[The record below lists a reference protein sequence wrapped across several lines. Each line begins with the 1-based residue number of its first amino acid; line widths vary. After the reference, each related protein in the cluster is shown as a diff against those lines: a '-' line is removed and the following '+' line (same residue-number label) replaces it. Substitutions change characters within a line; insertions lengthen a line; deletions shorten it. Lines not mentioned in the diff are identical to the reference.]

1 MESNLSQDR
10 INRYLEKI
18 SSHELFVRT
27 PRYAE
32 LLRILVDATL
42 RGEALKEVTLG
53 MQFFGDNYAQK
64 NDGLARTYVY
74 NLRKRLDQYYSNEGK
89 DDELKFILI
98 KGSYQVHFREVSN
111 IEAGHA
117 HISKSRIKLLLV
129 ATLAVALAIVATVMI
144 SHEKSYCWQPFFDNE
159 RATICILADH
169 LTWEYTPTGRK
180 SGSAVNN
187 DIANYTR
194 LQNKLPDSLKLRD
207 YTFLTKCA
215 PFALHRLT
223 EWFCSHDS
231 TLTPIL
237 ESSLPLD
244 QLKGANIIY
253 IGQYKL
259 MGVSRA
265 NFLKDSKVFRAGHNC
280 FYSTRDGIERVYSHK
295 FKKTLESEFAMVSY
309 VALNTG
315 GEALY
320 FISNHDMG
328 TIATVERFLDRDFL
342 KDFFSTIPKGAHF
355 NALFKVAGLG
365 RTEIS
370 CELID
375 IEIIE

>member
-1 MESNLSQDR
+1 MDSHPSQDR
-10 INRYLEKI
+10 INRSLEKI

-32 LLRILVDATL
+32 LLRLLVDATL

-98 KGSYQVHFREVSN
+98 KGSYQVHFKEISN
-111 IEAGHA
+111 TEEGHT
-117 HISKSRIKLLLV
+117 HRSKPSIKLLFV
-129 ATLAVALAIVATVMI
+129 ATLVVVLAIVTTTLL
-144 SHEKSYCWQPFFDNE
+144 SRDKSYCWQPFFDNE

-169 LTWEYTPTGRK
+169 LTWEHTPEGRK

-187 DIANYTR
+187 DIANYDR
-194 LQNKLPDSLKLRD
+194 LHNKLPDSLKLKN

-223 EWFCSHDS
+223 EWFCSHNS

-244 QLKGANIIY
+244 QLKGANVIY

-265 NFLKDSKVFRAGHNC
+265 NFLKDSKIFRAGNNC
-280 FYSTRDGIERVYSHK
+280 FYSTKDGTEMVYSHK
-295 FKKTLESEFAMVSY
+295 FKKTLESEYAMVSY
-309 VALNTG
+309 VALDNG

-320 FISNHDMG
+320 FVSNHDMG
-328 TIATVERFLDRDFL
+328 TIATVERFSKMSFL
-342 KDFFSTIPKGAHF
+342 KEFFSNIPKGAHF
-355 NALFKVAGLG
+355 NALFKVTGLG
-365 RTEIS
+365 RTES
-370 CELID
+370 NCELID